1 MIPPFDPPTG
11 YLPVGI
17 HDATWGELVARYGI
31 NPYRARLLDGLLAA
45 LRNLRGAGCLTALID
60 GSFVTAK
67 RFPGDYDGAWDPG
80 GVDPRLLDPILLTFD
95 NSRAAMKAKYLG
107 ELFPA
112 TWPAAPGVAF
122 AEFFQKDR
130 DGVAKGLVRL
140 SLKDLP

>member
-1 MIPPFDPPTG
+1 MIPPFISSTG
-11 YLPVGI
+11 YLPPGI

-45 LRNLRGAGCLTALID
+45 LRNLRGAGCLLALID
-60 GSFVTAK
+60 GSFVAAK
-67 RFPGDYDGAWDPG
+67 RFPGAWDPG
-80 GVDPRLLDPILLTFD
+80 GIDPGLVDPILLTFD

-140 SLKDLP
+140 GLKDLP

>member
-1 MIPPFDPPTG
+1 MIPSFISPTG
-11 YLPVGI
+11 YLPPGI
-17 HDATWGELVARYGI
+17 HDATWGELVVRYGI

-45 LRNLRGAGCLTALID
+45 LRNLRGAGCLLALID

-80 GVDPRLLDPILLTFD
+80 GVDPGLVDPILLTFD

-112 TWPAAPGVAF
+112 TWPAAPGIAF

-140 SLKDLP
+140 GLKDLP

>member
-1 MIPPFDPPTG
+1 MIPPFTSPTG
-11 YLPVGI
+11 YLPPGI

-45 LRNLRGAGCLTALID
+45 LRNLRGAGCLVALID

-80 GVDPRLLDPILLTFD
+80 GVDPGLVDPILLTFD

-140 SLKDLP
+140 GLKDLP

>member
-1 MIPPFDPPTG
+1 MIPPFTSPTG
-11 YLPVGI
+11 YLPPGI

-31 NPYRARLLDGLLAA
+31 NPYRTRLLDGLLAA
-45 LRNLRGAGCLTALID
+45 LRNLRGAGCLSALID

-80 GVDPRLLDPILLTFD
+80 GVDPGLVDPILLTFD

-112 TWPAAPGVAF
+112 TWPAAAGVAF

-140 SLKDLP
+140 GLKDLP

>member
-1 MIPPFDPPTG
+1 MIPPFTSPTG
-11 YLPVGI
+11 YLPPGI
-17 HDATWGELVARYGI
+17 HDATWGELVTRYGI
-31 NPYRARLLDGLLAA
+31 NPYRTRLLDGLLAA
-45 LRNLRGAGCLTALID
+45 LRNLRGAGCLLALID

-80 GVDPRLLDPILLTFD
+80 GVDPGLVDPILLTFD

-112 TWPAAPGVAF
+112 TWPAAPGVTF

-140 SLKDLP
+140 GLKDLP